1 MKQEDERVGC
11 SVIREMRKEIADMKR
26 SRLPISPIAWAFCI
40 LGFIVALCFL
50 GRTIWSPRLP
60 EKIVY
65 EIKLDNANGEKAYE
79 AVIKKELAE
88 ALIAVEARAAN
99 DYNDKFITLL
109 TVLTIFG
116 TAWPLVVALAQ
127 YKFNEREL
135 DKIQVAGKNAEK
147 ALAKATSA
155 SKDARIALGKTN
167 EMIRIHKRAEA
178 RWWDMMAMI
187 YDADIMKMSKS
198 DKETKPKSVLNFNFL
213 MFVFCKCLRTQ
224 LAFDNKWMLR
234 DITTVKDTIFAVA
247 PEDEADNTSKINKLV
262 ANNVKNML
270 RESLN
275 IPQEAQINE
284 LLLMAVNKV
293 SAISDVYIQLVPDAA
308 EADHNV

>member
-11 SVIREMRKEIADMKR
+11 SVIRGMRKEIADMKR

-40 LGFIVALCFL
+40 LGFIVALGFL
-50 GRTIWSPRLP
+50 GRTFWSPRLP

-116 TAWPLVVALAQ
+116 IAWPLVVALAQ

-155 SKDARIALGKTN
+155 SKDARIALDKTN
-167 EMIRIHKRAEA
+167 EMIRIHKSAEA

-187 YDADIMKMSKS
+187 YDADIMKMSKR
-198 DKETKPKSVLNFNFL
+198 DKETKPKSELNFNFL

-224 LAFDNKWMLR
+224 LAFDNQWMLR

-247 PEDEADNTSKINKLV
+247 PEDEADNTSKINKLI

-270 RESLN
+270 KKSLE
-275 IPQEAQINE
+275 IPQGAQINE

-293 SAISDVYIQLVPDAA
+293 SAISDVYIQLVPNAA